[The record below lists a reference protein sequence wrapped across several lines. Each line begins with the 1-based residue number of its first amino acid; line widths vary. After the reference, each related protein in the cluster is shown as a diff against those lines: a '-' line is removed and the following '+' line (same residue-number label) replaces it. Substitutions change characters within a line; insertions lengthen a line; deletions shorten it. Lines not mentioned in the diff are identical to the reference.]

1 MNGNAMRLVVL
12 FSVLF
17 LSFSALAQKKRA
29 KVETTIPQTQEDSV
43 QFEAVIVEAEKQLIL
58 ENYAKAMEGFTKA
71 LEMNTES
78 GAVNYKV
85 SEVLTKSKEGQK
97 AIPFGI
103 RAIELEPENKY
114 YRQAL
119 ARLYQSVGFF
129 VDATKT
135 YEKILL
141 KYPSDEATLYELAEL
156 YQNLGRTDEMFQTFD
171 KIEEELGVKLEIV
184 RERQRILM
192 KNRDLD
198 GVIAEYKKLIDAY
211 PNENA
216 YRIEL
221 IDFLIQNKRTEQ
233 ASAEIELYEKE
244 KTTSSRIIL
253 LKSEL
258 AWMAGEREDAFELL
272 EEAFEASALD
282 FQTKF
287 QILSN
292 YLSMTSKPE
301 DRERI
306 TKISQNL
313 ADENPKEYKA
323 QAFVGD
329 LLYQNGDKEASVDY
343 YLRAIRISPANF
355 SLWQNI
361 INVESELN
369 NYDSVLVH
377 SEEALEYFPNQA
389 LLYYFAG
396 TGHLIK
402 NDYKKSIRS
411 LEQGKK
417 YTIDPDLLTVFYGQ
431 LGDAYNGLQD
441 HEKSDQSYDKALENQ
456 PTNDHV
462 LNNYSYFL
470 SLRKMDLDKALK
482 MSTKLVESHP
492 DNPTYLDT
500 HGWVL
505 YTDGQFK
512 ESRKFL
518 EKAVSLDDDGTVI
531 EHYGDVLFQL
541 GDVEAAILQW
551 EKARSSGEA
560 SENIDKKIAD
570 RKLYE

>member
-1 MNGNAMRLVVL
+1 MRLVVL
-12 FSVLF
+12 FSVLV
-17 LSFSALAQKKRA
+17 LSFSVFSQKKKA
-29 KVETTIPQTQEDSV
+29 KSEATIPQTQEDSV

-58 ENYAKAMEGFTKA
+58 ENYAKAMESFTKA
-71 LEMNTES
+71 LEMNTQS
-78 GAVNYKV
+78 GAVNYKIA
-85 SEVLTKSKEGQK
+85 EVFTKSKEGQK
-97 AIPFGI
+97 AIPYSI
-103 RAIELEPENKY
+103 RAIELEPENKF
-114 YRQAL
+114 YRLAL

-141 KYPSDEATLYELAEL
+141 KYPSDESTLYELAEL
-156 YQNLGRTDEMFQTFD
+156 YQNLGRTEEMFATFD
-171 KIEEELGVKLEIV
+171 KIEEELGIKLEIV

-233 ASAEIELYEKE
+233 ASAEIELYEKD
-244 KTTSSRIIL
+244 KPSTSRIML

-258 AWMAGEREDAFELL
+258 AWLAGERVRAFELL
-272 EEAFEASALD
+272 EEAFGASALD

-306 TKISQNL
+306 TRISKNL
-313 ADENPKEYKA
+313 ADENPREYKA

-329 LLYQNGDKEASVDY
+329 LLYQNGDKEACVEY

-355 SLWQNI
+355 SVWQNI
-361 INVESELN
+361 INVEAELN
-369 NYDSVLVH
+369 KYDSVLVH

-396 TGHLIK
+396 TGHLIN
-402 NDYKKSIRS
+402 NDYKKSVRS

-470 SLRKMDLDKALK
+470 SLRKKDLDKALK
-482 MSTKLVESHP
+482 MSTKLVTQHP
-492 DNPTYLDT
+492 ENPTYLDT

-505 YTDGQFK
+505 YVDGQFK
-512 ESRKFL
+512 EARKFL
-518 EKAVSLDDDGTVI
+518 EKATELDGDGTIV

-541 GDVEAAILQW
+541 GDVEGAITQW
-551 EKARSSGEA
+551 EKARESGEA

>member
-1 MNGNAMRLVVL
+1 MRLVLL
-12 FSVLF
+12 FSF
-17 LSFSALAQKKRA
+17 LILSISVFSQKKRA
-29 KVETTIPQTQEDSV
+29 KDEATIPQTQEDSV

-58 ENYAKAMEGFTKA
+58 ENYAKAMESFTKA
-71 LEMNTES
+71 LEMNTQS
-78 GAVNYKV
+78 GAVNYKIA
-85 SEVLTKSKEGQK
+85 EVLTKSKEGQK
-97 AIPFGI
+97 AIPYSI

-114 YRQAL
+114 YRLAL

-141 KYPSDEATLYELAEL
+141 KYPADESTLYELAEL
-156 YQNLGRTDEMFQTFD
+156 YQNLGRTEEMFQTFD

-233 ASAEIELYEKE
+233 ASSEIELYEKE
-244 KTTSSRIIL
+244 KSSTSRITL

-258 AWMAGEREDAFELL
+258 AWLAGEREEAFMLL
-272 EEAFEASALD
+272 EEAFGTSALD

-292 YLSMTSKPE
+292 YLSLTSRSE
-301 DRERI
+301 DRARI
-306 TKISQNL
+306 TRISKNL

-329 LLYQNGDKEASVDY
+329 LLYQNGDKEACVEY

-355 SLWQNI
+355 SVWQNI
-361 INVESELN
+361 INVEAELN
-369 NYDSVLVH
+369 KYDSVLVH

-396 TGHLIK
+396 TGHLI
-402 NDYKKSIRS
+402 NNNYKKSIRS

-470 SLRKMDLDKALK
+470 SLRKKDLDKALK
-482 MSTKLVESHP
+482 MSTKLVEQHP
-492 DNPTYLDT
+492 ENPTYLDT

-505 YTDGQFK
+505 YVDGQFK
-512 ESRKFL
+512 ESKKFL
-518 EKAVSLDDDGTVI
+518 EKAVLLDDDGTII

-541 GDVEAAILQW
+541 GDVEGAIVQW
-551 EKARSSGEA
+551 EKARLSGEA